1 MGIRAN
7 KLKER
12 ELNMQ
17 YNMWREEM
25 NRQSAQFDVSR
36 LQNQKQFD
44 ATMAYNKWALENQQ
58 QYNRDMY
65 DYAFQKESEYNSA
78 SAQRQRLEAAGLN
91 PYMMMNGG
99 SAGVATAA
107 NAPTSSSSTGPSP
120 SSLSSP
126 GMPGIPQLPTG
137 NWENAIGG
145 ILGKIIDGLY
155 QLRVRKSQA
164 NNIDA
169 DTKGKVIDNKTRDAL
184 NVASLLDKRA
194 DVRSKEARALIDE
207 TVGSIKQD
215 TRNFD
220 IEKARWESL
229 NERAQ
234 NSVLLANVNYM
245 KSETALNKAKLSW
258 LPDQMRVQ
266 IANVNAQTML
276 FAAQQGLTYQQALT
290 EATKQTLNIANAD
303 LSRENAAT
311 VNRQRMTEK
320 QAQRYNEALVSREE
334 YESLK
339 PAMFDDSFSQGYN
352 KFINTYIA
360 PLGGAIF
367 GAGAGYLMK
376 GANKPKKIRGFGR

>member
-12 ELNMQ
+12 ELEMQ

-58 QYNRDMY
+58 DYNRDMY

-78 SAQRQRLEAAGLN
+78 SAQRQRYEAAGLN

-99 SAGVATAA
+99 SAGVASAA
-107 NAPTSSSSTGPSP
+107 NAPTSSSSSGPSP
-120 SSLSSP
+120 SGLSSP
-126 GMPGIPQLPTG
+126 GLPGIPQLPTG

-194 DVRSKEARALIDE
+194 DVRSKEARAFIDE
-207 TVGSIKQD
+207 TVGSIKQE

-245 KSETALNKAKLSW
+245 KTETALTKAKLSW

-276 FAAQQGLTYQQALT
+276 FGAQTGLTYEQALT
-290 EATKQTLNIANAD
+290 EATKQTLNLANAD
-303 LSRENAAT
+303 LSRENATT

-320 QAQRYNEALVSREE
+320 QARRLNESLVSEQE
-334 YESLK
+334 YNSMLRGK
-339 PAMFDDSFSQGYN
+339 QVRQ
-352 KFINTYIA
+352 
-360 PLGGAIF
+360 
-367 GAGAGYLMK
+367 AGADYWNPFKYMGLSGSYN
-376 GANKPKKIRGFGR
+376 ANGVQQLKKPKKIGFW

>member
-12 ELNMQ
+12 ELEMQ

-44 ATMAYNKWALENQQ
+44 ATMAYNKWAMENQQ
-58 QYNRDMY
+58 EYNRDMY

-78 SAQRQRLEAAGLN
+78 SAQRQRLEAAGFN
-91 PYMMMNGG
+91 PYMMMDGG
-99 SAGVATAA
+99 SAGVASAA
-107 NAPTSSSSTGPSP
+107 NAPTSSSSSGPSP
-120 SSLSSP
+120 SGLSSP
-126 GMPGIPQLPTG
+126 GLPGIPQLPTG

-194 DVRSKEARALIDE
+194 DVRSKEARAFIDE
-207 TVGSIKQD
+207 TVGSIKQE

-245 KSETALNKAKLSW
+245 KTETALTKAKLSW

-276 FAAQQGLTYQQALT
+276 FGAQIGLTYEQALT
-290 EATKQTLNIANAD
+290 EATKQTLNLVNAD
-303 LSRENAAT
+303 LSRENAIT

-320 QAQRYNEALVSREE
+320 QARRLNEALVSEKE
-334 YESLK
+334 YQSIRASSNIGMDNPGQL
-339 PAMFDDSFSQGYN
+339 MS
-352 KFINTYIA
+352 T
-360 PLGGAIF
+360 PLFYGIKAF
-367 GAGAGYLMK
+367 GDWLY
-376 GANKPKKIRGFGR
+376 GR

>member
-12 ELNMQ
+12 ELEMQ

-44 ATMAYNKWALENQQ
+44 ATMAYNKWAMENQQ
-58 QYNRDMY
+58 EYNRDMY

-78 SAQRQRLEAAGLN
+78 FAQRQRYEAAGLN

-99 SAGVATAA
+99 SAGVASAA
-107 NAPTSSSSTGPSP
+107 NAPTSSSSSGPSP
-120 SSLSSP
+120 SGLSSP
-126 GMPGIPQLPTG
+126 GLPGIPQLPTG

-194 DVRSKEARALIDE
+194 DVRSKEARAFIDE
-207 TVGSIKQD
+207 TVGSIKDQ

-220 IEKARWESL
+220 IEKARWDAL
-229 NERAQ
+229 NSKAQ
-234 NSVLLANVNYM
+234 NAVLLAQSSLSN
-245 KSETALNKAKLSW
+245 AQLNKLVKETSWIDKEKSYQLSLVAAQTYSYYASGKASYAQARKAVAEAVLAEKSPYGQFSAKQAKLYASYFLDKSQYDAMVRGENW
-258 LPDQMRVQ
+258 LNMYYY
-266 IANVNAQTML
+266 
-276 FAAQQGLTYQQALT
+276 GSE
-290 EATKQTLNIANAD
+290 EAPEQLYSGDIELGIPGISKIKSPS
-303 LSRENAAT
+303 SR
-311 VNRQRMTEK
+311 
-320 QAQRYNEALVSREE
+320 Y
-334 YESLK
+334 
-339 PAMFDDSFSQGYN
+339 YN
-352 KFINTYIA
+352 KR
-360 PLGGAIF
+360 
-367 GAGAGYLMK
+367 K
-376 GANKPKKIRGFGR
+376 

>member
-25 NRQSAQFDVSR
+25 TRQSAQFDVSR

-58 QYNRDMY
+58 QYNREMY

-107 NAPTSSSSTGPSP
+107 NAPTSSSSSGPSP

-126 GMPGIPQLPTG
+126 GLPGIPQLPTG

-194 DVRSKEARALIDE
+194 DVRSKEARAFIDE
-207 TVGSIKQD
+207 TVGAIKDQ

-220 IEKARWESL
+220 IEKARWDAL
-229 NERAQ
+229 NTKAQ
-234 NSVLLANVNYM
+234 NAVLLAQSSLSN
-245 KSETALNKAKLSW
+245 AQLNKLVKETNWIDKEKSYQLSLVAAQTYSYYASGKASYAQARKAVAEAVLAEKSPYGQFSDKQAKLYASYFLDKLQYDAMVRGENW
-258 LPDQMRVQ
+258 FNMYYYGSEEAPEIFDSGQIDFSSLPGST
-266 IANVNAQTML
+266 I
-276 FAAQQGLTYQQALT
+276 
-290 EATKQTLNIANAD
+290 KSPH
-303 LSRENAAT
+303 SR
-311 VNRQRMTEK
+311 
-320 QAQRYNEALVSREE
+320 
-334 YESLK
+334 
-339 PAMFDDSFSQGYN
+339 FYN
-352 KFINTYIA
+352 K
-360 PLGGAIF
+360 
-367 GAGAGYLMK
+367 
-376 GANKPKKIRGFGR
+376 RR

>member
-58 QYNRDMY
+58 QYNRQMY
-65 DYAFQKESEYNSA
+65 DYAFQMESEYNSA

-107 NAPTSSSSTGPSP
+107 NAPTSSSSSGPSP
-120 SSLSSP
+120 SGVSAP
-126 GMPGIPQLPTG
+126 GLPGIPQLPTG

-194 DVRSKEARALIDE
+194 DVRSKEARAFIDE
-207 TVGSIKQD
+207 TVGAIKDQ

-220 IEKARWESL
+220 IEKARWDAL
-229 NERAQ
+229 NTKAQ
-234 NSVLLANVNYM
+234 NAVLLAQSSLSN
-245 KSETALNKAKLSW
+245 AQLNKLVKETNWIDKEKSYQLSLVAAQTYSYYASGKASYAQARKAVAEAVLAEKSPYGQFSDKQAKLYASYFLDKSQYDAMVRGENW
-258 LPDQMRVQ
+258 LNMYYYGSEEAPEIFDSGQ
-266 IANVNAQTML
+266 I
-276 FAAQQGLTYQQALT
+276 
-290 EATKQTLNIANAD
+290 D
-303 LSRENAAT
+303 LSPLPGST
-311 VNRQRMTEK
+311 IK
-320 QAQRYNEALVSREE
+320 SPHSR
-334 YESLK
+334 
-339 PAMFDDSFSQGYN
+339 FYN
-352 KFINTYIA
+352 K
-360 PLGGAIF
+360 
-367 GAGAGYLMK
+367 
-376 GANKPKKIRGFGR
+376 RR

>member
-12 ELNMQ
+12 ELEMQ

-36 LQNQKQFD
+36 FQNQKQFD
-44 ATMAYNKWALENQQ
+44 ATMAYNKWALQSQQ
-58 QYNRDMY
+58 DYNRNMY
-65 DYAFQKESEYNSA
+65 DYAFQRESEYNSA

-91 PYMMMNGG
+91 PYMMMDGG
-99 SAGVATAA
+99 SAGVASAA
-107 NAPTSSSSTGPSP
+107 NAPTSSSSSGPSP
-120 SSLSSP
+120 SGLSSP
-126 GMPGIPQLPTG
+126 GLPGIPQLPTG

-194 DVRSKEARALIDE
+194 DVRSKEARAFIDE

-245 KSETALNKAKLSW
+245 KTETALTKAKLSW

-276 FAAQQGLTYQQALT
+276 FGAQTGLTYEQALT
-290 EATKQTLNIANAD
+290 EATKQTLNLANAD
-303 LSRENAAT
+303 LSRENATT

-320 QAQRYNEALVSREE
+320 QARRLNESLVSEQE
-334 YESLK
+334 YNSMLRGK
-339 PAMFDDSFSQGYN
+339 QVRQ
-352 KFINTYIA
+352 
-360 PLGGAIF
+360 
-367 GAGAGYLMK
+367 AGADYWNPFKYMGLSGSYN
-376 GANKPKKIRGFGR
+376 ANGVQQLKKPKKIGF

>member
-12 ELNMQ
+12 ELEMQ

-58 QYNRDMY
+58 DYNRDMY

-99 SAGVATAA
+99 SAGVASAA
-107 NAPTSSSSTGPSP
+107 NAPTSSSSSGPSP
-120 SSLSSP
+120 SGLSSP
-126 GMPGIPQLPTG
+126 GLPGIPQLPTG

-194 DVRSKEARALIDE
+194 DVRSKEARAFIDE

-245 KSETALNKAKLSW
+245 KTETALTKAKLSW

-276 FAAQQGLTYQQALT
+276 FGAQTGLTYEQALT
-290 EATKQTLNIANAD
+290 EATKQTLNLANAD
-303 LSRENAAT
+303 LSRENATT

-320 QAQRYNEALVSREE
+320 QARRLNESLVSEQE
-334 YESLK
+334 YNSMLRGK
-339 PAMFDDSFSQGYN
+339 QVRQ
-352 KFINTYIA
+352 
-360 PLGGAIF
+360 
-367 GAGAGYLMK
+367 AGADYWNPFKYIGLSGSYN
-376 GANKPKKIRGFGR
+376 ANGVQKLKKPKKIGF